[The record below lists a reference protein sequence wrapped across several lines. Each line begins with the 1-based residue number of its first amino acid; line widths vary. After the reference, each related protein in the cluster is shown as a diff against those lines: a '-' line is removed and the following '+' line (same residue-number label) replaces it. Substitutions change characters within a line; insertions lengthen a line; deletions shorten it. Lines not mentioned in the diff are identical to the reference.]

1 MIKIMENKKK
11 ALIATLVL
19 SISILAGC
27 RNTPTPAEKIEK
39 SNEIMKQE
47 QIEPT
52 EKDEKIIK
60 EVAENKDVE
69 YSYVTHHEETVMLKI
84 KFRSGLKDEERQKIT
99 GEYMDKLKAEYPD
112 KNINVGIVPNEE
124 K

>member
-1 MIKIMENKKK
+1 MHNKKK
-11 ALIATLVL
+11 ALIVTLVL
-19 SISILAGC
+19 SISLLSGC
-27 RNTPTPAEKIEK
+27 NKAPTPEQKIEK

-52 EKDEKIIK
+52 EKDQEIIK

-84 KFRSGLKDEERQKIT
+84 KFRKGLKDEERHKIT
-99 GEYMDKLKAEYPD
+99 AEYMDKVQTEYPD

-124 K
+124 D

>member
-1 MIKIMENKKK
+1 MNINKK

-19 SISILAGC
+19 SMTLLAGC
-27 RNTPTPAEKIEK
+27 NKAPTPAEKIEK
-39 SNEIMKQE
+39 SNEIMQQE

-52 EKDEKIIK
+52 EKDQKIIK

-84 KFRSGLKDEERQKIT
+84 KFKEGLKDEERHKIT
-99 GEYMDKLKAEYPD
+99 GEYMDKLKTEYPD
-112 KNINVGIVPNEE
+112 KNINVGIIPNEE